1 MRLALVV
8 RCKLK
13 KKKKERD
20 MTTLLK
26 KYSILVIASM
36 VTSYLLSALILYI
49 SPHLLTT
56 QTPDG
61 VTHSFSSA
69 YLKVGIDYLIN
80 IIFVFLLY
88 KEMKKM
94 KFINIPI
101 LTLTFFDSIIG
112 IIFLFIIIAY
122 ENFTTKQ
129 LIK

>member
-1 MRLALVV
+1 
-8 RCKLK
+8 
-13 KKKKERD
+13 

-36 VTSYLLSALILYI
+36 VTSYLLAALILYI

-94 KFINIPI
+94 KFMNIPI